1 MNRTFQ
7 KAPSPTRG
15 TSKAVYEV
23 VNELGGATVYEI
35 HKYLPAIE
43 SKGYGQL
50 SCTMRK
56 KKLTRK
62 QVTKCISL
70 CVSRG
75 YFIRD
80 DKTIRVA
87 PLSYYRERQARY
99 MASTK
104 KTMTKRDD
112 TKPEITQIKGWQAE
126 AVWTMLA
133 VTALSSFAIGLVVGA
148 SL

>member
-43 SKGYGQL
+43 SK
-50 SCTMRK
+50 

-62 QVTKCISL
+62 QVIKCISL